1 MDEIGLL
8 EGINIT
14 ITSIVM
20 VFLVL
25 FGMLLILV
33 AFKYIFKD
41 EPVAAKKVEH
51 SPQPTLP
58 LEFEEDTENKT
69 AAVLMALILANDN
82 KQNKYYQVNSVKRV
96 K

>member
-25 FGMLLILV
+25 FGMLFILV
-33 AFKYIFKD
+33 AFKYIFK
-41 EPVAAKKVEH
+41 EESVVEKKVI
-51 SPQPTLP
+51 SNTQPTVP
-58 LEFEEDTENKT
+58 LEFEEDIETQT
-69 AAVLMALILANDN
+69 AAILMALILANDN
-82 KQNKYYQVNSVKRV
+82 KQNKFYQVSSVKRV

>member
-25 FGMLLILV
+25 FGMLFILV
-33 AFKYIFKD
+33 AFKYIFKK
-41 EPVAAKKVEH
+41 ESVVEKKVI
-51 SPQPTLP
+51 SNTQPTVP
-58 LEFEEDTENKT
+58 LEFEEDIETQT
-69 AAVLMALILANDN
+69 AAILMALILANDN
-82 KQNKYYQVNSVKRV
+82 KQNKFYQVSSVKRV